1 MALYQFLIEKEV
13 GKKLKILKLLPLI
26 IFSLLS
32 YFLYWKISN
41 IEETKELSSAM
52 LNKDFPKL
60 DLKVLEG
67 DLILSKLIG
76 KEFFIVNY
84 FASWC
89 LPCRQ
94 EHEVLQKFSKKN
106 IIIGIGYKDTEKNI
120 KEFIFE
126 LGNPYKTIM
135 MDYKG
140 RAAIELGLYG
150 VPETYFINDK
160 GKIKFR
166 HVGPLTT
173 EKLNN
178 IISLLSK

>member
-1 MALYQFLIEKEV
+1 M
-13 GKKLKILKLLPLI
+13 KILKLLPLI
-26 IFSLLS
+26 MFCLLS

-52 LNKDFPKL
+52 LNQDFPDL
-60 DLKVLEG
+60 DLKVIEG
-67 DLILSKLIG
+67 DLSFSGLIG
-76 KEFFIVNY
+76 KEPFIVNY

-89 LPCRQ
+89 APCRQ
-94 EHEVLQKFSKKN
+94 EHEVLKKFSKNN

-120 KEFIFE
+120 KGFISE

-135 MDYKG
+135 MDEQG

-150 VPETYFINDK
+150 VPETYFINDA
-160 GKIKFR
+160 GKINFR
-166 HVGPLTT
+166 HVGPLTI
-173 EKLNN
+173 EKFNN

>member
-26 IFSLLS
+26 VFSLLS

-89 LPCRQ
+89 L
-94 EHEVLQKFSKKN
+94 
-106 IIIGIGYKDTEKNI
+106 
-120 KEFIFE
+120 
-126 LGNPYKTIM
+126 
-135 MDYKG
+135 
-140 RAAIELGLYG
+140 
-150 VPETYFINDK
+150 
-160 GKIKFR
+160 
-166 HVGPLTT
+166 HVGKSMKYYKNFL
-173 EKLNN
+173 KK
-178 IISLLSK
+178 I

>member
-1 MALYQFLIEKEV
+1 M
-13 GKKLKILKLLPLI
+13 KIFKFFPLI
-26 IFSLLS
+26 IFCLLS

-52 LNKDFPKL
+52 LNQDFPPL
-60 DLKVLEG
+60 DLEVIDGGVPFTSL
-67 DLILSKLIG
+67 LG
-76 KEFFIVNY
+76 KTEFIVNY

-89 LPCRQ
+89 APCRQ
-94 EHEVLQKFSKKN
+94 EHAILKKFSKKH

-120 KEFIFE
+120 KDFISE

-135 MDYKG
+135 MDENG
-140 RAAIELGLYG
+140 RAAIELGVYG

-166 HVGPLTT
+166 HAGPLSI
-173 EKLNN
+173 EKFNN